1 MAKLLICCAG
11 RPALNGHKRRTFLWS
26 EEHKCFV
33 HEGRELD
40 EAEFNACSEAVF
52 KKNRDLFPYAKVAR
66 LSDGSTPAATPAEDP
81 SKAKIAEL
89 QEKLAAARADA
100 HAARNSANAAV
111 LELQAKVEKME
122 SDAKAPRAAASLDEA
137 LEIVARLAPEKL
149 KKRMGRPPAETPEA
163 MEV

>member
-1 MAKLLICCAG
+1 MAKLIICCAG
-11 RPALNGHKRRTFLWS
+11 RPALNGHKRRTFLWNV
-26 EEHKCFV
+26 EHNCFV
-33 HEGRELD
+33 HEGRELT
-40 EAEFNACSEAVF
+40 EAEFNAQSELVF

-66 LSDGSTPAATPAEDP
+66 LSDGSTPATTPAEDP
-81 SKAKIAEL
+81 HKAKVADL

-111 LELQAKVEKME
+111 LELQAKVEKLE
-122 SDAKAPRAAASLDEA
+122 SDANAPRASASLDEA

-149 KKRMGRPPAETPEA
+149 KKTPGRKAAPET

>member
-1 MAKLLICCAG
+1 MAKLIICCAG

-26 EEHKCFV
+26 VEHNCFV
-33 HEGRELD
+33 HEGRELT
-40 EAEFNACSEAVF
+40 EAEFNAQAELVF

-66 LSDGSTPAATPAEDP
+66 LSDGSSPAAPAVDD
-81 SKAKIAEL
+81 SKAKIADL

-100 HAARNSANAAV
+100 HTARNEANAKL
-111 LELQAKVEKME
+111 LEAQAKAEKLE
-122 SDAKAPRAAASLDEA
+122 ADAKAPRAAASLDEA

-149 KKRMGRPPAETPEA
+149 KKTPGRKAAPET